1 MDAFTKKTGITTNVL
16 FLDKGLVERIQ
27 AEGANSPADVI
38 LTVDIS
44 RLTEAKDAGVT
55 QPVAN
60 ETINKDIPDHFRDPD
75 GNWFGLTTRGRV
87 VYASKERVA
96 QDDITYEEL
105 ADPKWKGKICTR
117 DGQHS
122 YNVGLFA
129 SMIAHHG
136 EAEAEKWLT
145 GLRNNLAKKPDGG
158 DRDQAK
164 AIFAGECDLAL
175 GNSYY
180 VGLMITNEKEPEQKE
195 WASAIKVLFP
205 NTKDRG
211 THVNISGMALAKNA
225 PNKENALKLMEFLSE
240 GEAQKI
246 YAEQVFEYP
255 VLPGAE
261 PSEVV
266 KSFGEIKPDT
276 LPLAEIAAN
285 RKRPRNSSTR
295 SATTTA
301 PGLTGTRRIGA
312 TTAGECPP
320 FSSVPAEVLPI
331 PFVAD
336 PVQDRLAPL
345 RPRGMRRKD
354 ARSTFIVEL
363 RFQEFEETGD
373 RCRIET
379 RLHHQFDRVPV
390 RFGLCRA

>member
-1 MDAFTKKTGITTNVL
+1 MDAFTEKTGIATNVL

-55 QPVAN
+55 QPVVN

-164 AIFAGECDLAL
+164 AIFAGECDIAL

-261 PSEVV
+261 PSDVV

-285 RKRPRNSSTR
+285 RKKASEIVDK
-295 SATTTA
+295 
-301 PGLTGTRRIGA
+301 IGYND
-312 TTAGECPP
+312 GP
-320 FSSVPAEVLPI
+320 
-331 PFVAD
+331 
-336 PVQDRLAPL
+336 QD
-345 RPRGMRRKD
+345 
-354 ARSTFIVEL
+354 
-363 RFQEFEETGD
+363 
-373 RCRIET
+373 
-379 RLHHQFDRVPV
+379 
-390 RFGLCRA
+390 